1 MSWKD
6 IYSNTN
12 IKSWGLPASSSLT
25 NQGYARGLVLTWSEM
40 QEEFRKLNPAPAPSD
55 AIWYV
60 VCDVL
65 ILDDNPIIND
75 QLYIFARRIE
85 IKSDTAFLISP
96 TKTSATIVA
105 QEIMKENQ
113 PASLQVSFMPKN
125 EADNPVTLNM
135 DVLENRPATIFTI
148 NTPGTLTTEVWS
160 ASKSIISNFG
170 DNLSN
175 GRPLR
180 AGMTSVF
187 QASMLISS
195 SNDSELATSLA
206 DLKTSPS
213 ELAINQL
220 QWVAVITDISEAS
233 RVMSGQARAE
243 LSWLVKENQG
253 LIVVPPL
260 DFSVYRD
267 AAIARV
273 AVLTSVNSVYEK
285 WVGMEMSNEN
295 WLTQANLTVA
305 LQSNESTLQTQLEQ
319 RAKSKLT
326 IAEGAESEGA
336 AQLVALQNGLVVAN
350 FNFEAGV
357 KIWKRKEEISAAFKL
372 VLDIVKFG
380 VEVGK
385 LAAMVAA
392 PGAGES
398 GAVASTGAG
407 ATSAGSA
414 SASAASS
421 SVAAQEIKVKDLA
434 GPLGETVGAATAVV
448 GDVQKIIEIG
458 KTADAMNSM
467 ANDTL
472 KNVDGALDKTFTVSP
487 LKGLDVVTG
496 GKQVWESLL
505 VSMDDM
511 FSRNNDILNT
521 IGGGPEFRIA
531 FKQLVIGGEAYCS
544 TRLAVAEASNSLA
557 VAKLS
562 SAAAEHA
569 VSLAKNSVQV
579 FENNKVLY
587 EQLQQNAFGRIM
599 DAKRAVYLE
608 LEQYKQASYYFTLN
622 NEEKALPSIT
632 SSVAQFV
639 KESATISG
647 MELILG
653 ELSPIPQTLNPFPIS
668 LAISESNRTEDT
680 LVVQIDTSNP
690 VFAPYARIRIDK
702 IQIDLLDESE
712 NKILVDFIKIGTGGL
727 YRDRIPDG
735 TTSAMFSGN
744 PFIRTLTYN
753 KSGGIILGSNVYARF
768 EDVIFKPTPFTT
780 WSFKLPS
787 KTIAAN
793 VSTLKMTI
801 TGAAS
806 PFS

>member
-40 QEEFRKLNPAPAPSD
+40 QEQFRKLDPAPGPYD
-55 AIWYV
+55 AIWYI

-85 IKSDTAFLISP
+85 IKSETAFLIPP
-96 TKTSATIVA
+96 TTTNATIVA
-105 QEIMKENQ
+105 QEIMKDNQ
-113 PASLQVSFMPKN
+113 PASLQVSFISKN
-125 EADNPVTLNM
+125 EADNPVTFNM
-135 DVLENRPATIFTI
+135 DVLENSAATIFTI

-160 ASKSIISNFG
+160 ASKSIINNFG

-175 GRPLR
+175 GETLR

-195 SNDSELATSLA
+195 SNDKALATSLTA
-206 DLKTSPS
+206 LNTSPS

-220 QWVAVITDISEAS
+220 KWVAAITDVSEAS
-233 RVMSGQARAE
+233 RVMSGQARAQ

-253 LIVVPPL
+253 LVVVPPF

-273 AVLTSVNSVYEK
+273 TVLTSVNSVYEK

-305 LQSNESTLQTQLEQ
+305 LQSNESTLQIQLEH
-319 RAKSKLT
+319 RAKTKLK
-326 IAEGAESEGA
+326 ISQGAESEGA
-336 AQLVALQNGLVVAN
+336 AQLVALQNGLVTVN

-372 VLDIVKFG
+372 AVDIVKFG

-392 PGAGES
+392 PGSA
-398 GAVASTGAG
+398 AASTGAG
-407 ATSAGSA
+407 TTNPGSA

-421 SVAAQEIKVKDLA
+421 AVESQESKVKDLA
-434 GPLGETVGAATAVV
+434 GQLGDTVSAATAVV
-448 GDVQKIIEIG
+448 GDIQKIVEIG

-505 VSMDDM
+505 VSMNDM
-511 FSRNNDILNT
+511 FSRNNDILNK
-521 IGGGPEFRIA
+521 IGGGPEFRVS
-531 FKQLVIGGEAYCS
+531 FRQLVIGGEAYCS

-562 SAAAEHA
+562 RVAAEHA
-569 VSLAKNSVQV
+569 VSLAKNNVQF
-579 FENNKVLY
+579 FENNNGLY
-587 EQLQQNAFGRIM
+587 EQLQQDAFSRIL

-608 LEQYKQASYYFTLN
+608 LEQYKQASYYFTLSDD
-622 NEEKALPSIT
+622 EKALPSIT
-632 SSVAQFV
+632 SSVSEFV

-668 LAISESNRTEDT
+668 LAIDESNRIDDT
-680 LVVQIDTSNP
+680 LVVQIDTSDA

-702 IQIDLLDESE
+702 IQIDLFDE
-712 NKILVDFIKIGTGGL
+712 NGTKILIDFIKIGTGGV
-727 YRDRIPDG
+727 YRDRISNG

-753 KSGGIILGSNVYARF
+753 KSGGIVLGSNVYARF

-787 KTIAAN
+787 TTIATN

-806 PFS
+806 SFS